1 MFISLLQR
9 QVIQLLPWYSRATR
23 QQIENYPNQE
33 IIQILATL
41 VRTEEEYLQ
50 HRKEQRERLSTMN
63 TDKNSINSS
72 IDIWVI
78 QIEAMQEDREDK
90 EAVLGI
96 TQGKIENIR
105 ANMLDIVAAC
115 SETIDSRIA
124 DKQAE
129 LTAIQAELQI
139 LEQGRTDQIA
149 EACAEQTSEL
159 KGLTRELGHQKAD
172 LEDRETELLAKHQ
185 MIKAYEAKGN
195 AGNFVY

>member
-9 QVIQLLPWYSRATR
+9 QFIQLLPWYSRATR

-63 TDKNSINSS
+63 TDKNSVISS
-72 IDIWVI
+72 IDTWVHE
-78 QIEAMQEDREDK
+78 IEAMQEDREDK

-139 LEQGRTDQIA
+139 LEQGRTDQKA

-185 MIKAYEAKGN
+185 IIKAYKAKGN
-195 AGNFVY
+195 ARNCVY

>member
-90 EAVLGI
+90 QAELTAI
-96 TQGKIENIR
+96 QEKKENIR
-105 ANMLDIVAAC
+105 ANMLDIGAAC
-115 SETIDSRIA
+115 SETIGSMIA

-129 LTAIQAELQI
+129 LTAIQAELQT
-139 LEQGRTDQIA
+139 LEQGRTDQIT
-149 EACAEQTSEL
+149 EACAEQ
-159 KGLTRELGHQKAD
+159 A
-172 LEDRETELLAKHQ
+172 
-185 MIKAYEAKGN
+185 
-195 AGNFVY
+195 

>member
-1 MFISLLQR
+1 
-9 QVIQLLPWYSRATR
+9 
-23 QQIENYPNQE
+23 
-33 IIQILATL
+33 
-41 VRTEEEYLQ
+41 
-50 HRKEQRERLSTMN
+50 MN

-78 QIEAMQEDREDK
+78 EIEAMQEDREDK

-172 LEDRETELLAKHQ
+172 LEDRETALLAKHQ
-185 MIKAYEAKGN
+185 IIKAYEAKGN
-195 AGNFVY
+195 AGNCVY